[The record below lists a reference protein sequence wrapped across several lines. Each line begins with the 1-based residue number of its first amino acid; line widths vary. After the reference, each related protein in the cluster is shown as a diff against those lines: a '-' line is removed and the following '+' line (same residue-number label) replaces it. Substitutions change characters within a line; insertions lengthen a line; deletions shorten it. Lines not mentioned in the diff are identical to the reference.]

1 MCSSCAL
8 IVKESAKAHT
18 ERRER
23 ERGRDRAIENEWAK
37 EEKWKNNTLISV
49 WFGILRTPNHLYPI
63 ASSISSDY
71 NARRLRLR
79 LIRSCMVSAKFF
91 FICTNMAKHLFS
103 ISFANLLRNNGSYW
117 YVLWCD
123 VFASLFVPWWCFT
136 ISLISQQC
144 AFSLNFT
151 YINIIRIC
159 WSWLSCL
166 QTSKWIE
173 FAGVLRLNTRY
184 VMLDGVMCMY
194 NSWIHRG
201 YEVFGKLM
209 PERLCNHRHTQRLE

>member
-1 MCSSCAL
+1 MEEQHTNFCLVRNFTNAKPFVSNCFVN
-8 IVKESAKAHT
+8 IVWLQ
-18 ERRER
+18 
-23 ERGRDRAIENEWAK
+23 RAAVAIAID
-37 EEKWKNNTLISV
+37 TLV
-49 WFGILRTPNHLYPI
+49 HGFGE
-63 ASSISSDY
+63 
-71 NARRLRLR
+71 
-79 LIRSCMVSAKFF
+79 FF

-151 YINIIRIC
+151 YINIIRRC